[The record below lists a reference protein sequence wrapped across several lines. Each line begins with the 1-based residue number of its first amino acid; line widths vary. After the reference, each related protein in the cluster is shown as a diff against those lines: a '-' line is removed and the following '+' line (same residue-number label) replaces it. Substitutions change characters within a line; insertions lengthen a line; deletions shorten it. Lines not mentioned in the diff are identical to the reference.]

1 MKLRNEPSTPSQDA
15 AERRRPTRTLA
26 ALSIVLCGAALL
38 LGSSLSTGTAGATG
52 TITVVQTP
60 IPNDGD
66 CDPLGRLQWTYTTES
81 TSEFFK
87 LTVVNPTNLCD
98 PVDAVA
104 AIYAMPKD
112 GSVWPQTLSATEDF
126 TISTASIT
134 TITFSKD
141 CDPAQFDVLT
151 GATPPVIAPTG
162 PYHGPLLFPTDVAT
176 AEQYNGC
183 VEPTSST
190 TSSTSSTT
198 SSTSSTT
205 TSTTQPEVAGVTT
218 IQTGPSTAATGAQ
231 NANVAGVSQSAAA
244 PASASLALTGAPS
257 GDLAVLGGLL
267 LLAGLGLLAWNRR
280 GRSVAE

>member
-1 MKLRNEPSTPSQDA
+1 MKLRTESSTPSRESAD
-15 AERRRPTRTLA
+15 RRRPTRTLA

-38 LGSSLSTGTAGATG
+38 LGSSLGTGTAGATG

-66 CDPLGRLQWTYTTES
+66 CNPLGRLQWTYTTES

-104 AIYAMPKD
+104 AIYAMPTD
-112 GSVWPQTLSATEDF
+112 GSVWPQTLSSTEDF
-126 TISTASIT
+126 TISTASVT

-151 GATPPVIAPTG
+151 GDTPPVIAPTG

-205 TSTTQPEVAGVTT
+205 STTQPEVAGITT
-218 IQTGPSTAATGAQ
+218 IQTGPSTSAPGTQ
-231 NANVAGVSQSAAA
+231 SANVAGISQSAAD

-280 GRSVAE
+280 GRPGTE